1 MDGKMGNQN
10 PEKGKKRKKNTK
22 KKHRAYAVIVLV
34 LAAAIVILGVVLL
47 FYIQDVQVEGNTYS
61 DSQEIVN
68 SVKSDKL
75 SSNSIYVTAKY
86 ALGKGKKPACL
97 ESIRVQM
104 KNPWTIKIKV
114 KEKTI
119 VGCVKS
125 GSDYYYF
132 DPEGL
137 VVRKTAV
144 KDSTVPVVS
153 GMKIKRAELYEKIE
167 TSKQTKFEMITEACT
182 DSRKYGIQPEKIEVK
197 ENQIYMEF
205 GNVSACLGN
214 QVSDEQIAQIKP
226 ILKKLG
232 DKAGILHLETYS
244 ENNTPIT
251 FEMEEISQEN

>member
-1 MDGKMGNQN
+1 MNGKMEKQN

-22 KKHRAYAVIVLV
+22 KKHHAYAVIVLV
-34 LAAAIVILGVVLL
+34 LAAAIIILGIVLL
-47 FYIQDVQVEGNTYS
+47 FYIQDIQVEGNTYS

-86 ALGKGKKPACL
+86 ALGKGEKPACL
-97 ESIRVQM
+97 ESVSVQM
-104 KNPWTIKIKV
+104 KNPWTIKITV

-125 GSDYYYF
+125 GKEYF
-132 DPEGL
+132 SFDQEGL
-137 VVRKTAV
+137 VVRKAAM
-144 KDSTVPVVS
+144 KESTIPIVS
-153 GMKIKRAELYEKIE
+153 GMKMKQVELYKKIK

-182 DSRKYGIQPEKIEVK
+182 ASQKYGIQPEKIEVK
-197 ENQIYMEF
+197 ENQIYMEI
-205 GNVSACLGN
+205 GNVSVCLGN
-214 QVSDEQIAQIKP
+214 RVSDEQIAQIKP

-232 DKAGILHLETYS
+232 DKAGTLHLETYS
-244 ENNTPIT
+244 ENNTTIT